1 MDTMSDKPGLPG
13 LFIAGEIFI
22 KFKTNYI
29 SSILI
34 LNINLCNYVN
44 IC

>member
-1 MDTMSDKPGLPG
+1 MPLYVMDTMSDKPGLPG

-29 SSILI
+29 SY
-34 LNINLCNYVN
+34 LNIKY
-44 IC
+44 